1 MQRMRDDLDV
11 FNSDVA
17 KFVFKE
23 GTEYSSE
30 SPLITNIK
38 DNLITDLKP
47 LEMRVSK
54 SKEKGKG
61 YWRYMIFSCKNLRLY
76 NTVEEYL
83 KDLPEL
89 DHNNKLINQK
99 IQKIQHLAGLNL
111 AAVREADDKLD
122 ELILPPMPGSED
134 DEINNAWAADDLF

>member
-99 IQKIQHLAGLNL
+99 IQKMQQLAGLNL
-111 AAVREADDKLD
+111 AAVNEANQID